1 MLRRYLAAIVP
12 ILTLALFAPL
22 ALASTSLTGTYR
34 TEVTTPASLKG
45 TWSFKFAHGRDSQ
58 SLNGKEI
65 AHGTYTISGATIKFA
80 NAAMSHP
87 EFHGDFYA
95 RFRLAEG
102 EVPGYAKS
110 EEVSPGAAGPRDA
123 AGVRVRTPSRRGRA

>member
-1 MLRRYLAAIVP
+1 MLRRYFAAIVP

-80 NAAMSHP
+80 NAA
-87 EFHGDFYA
+87 
-95 RFRLAEG
+95 
-102 EVPGYAKS
+102 
-110 EEVSPGAAGPRDA
+110 
-123 AGVRVRTPSRRGRA
+123 TPSGSGSTTCKTPGTYKLTLSDQTLKFTKISDPCNSVRAQLLSHKFTKA